1 MRLIPLPS
9 LIHYELLLQLL
20 ERQTLPALDQQC
32 PQYAQTQAIII
43 HLRKALACQK
53 YLEDS
58 CATASMVVDHRWSL
72 NHANLPKHESP
83 SVIASEGSV
92 SSSD

>member
-1 MRLIPLPS
+1 MRLLPLPS
-9 LIHYELLLQLL
+9 LIHYELLLQVL
-20 ERQTLPALDQQC
+20 ERQTLPALEQKC

-58 CATASMVVDHRWSL
+58 CTAANIVVDHRWSL
-72 NHANLPKHESP
+72 NHADSSQYGNH
-83 SVIASEGSV
+83 VAIV
-92 SSSD
+92 SDPPTAEAD